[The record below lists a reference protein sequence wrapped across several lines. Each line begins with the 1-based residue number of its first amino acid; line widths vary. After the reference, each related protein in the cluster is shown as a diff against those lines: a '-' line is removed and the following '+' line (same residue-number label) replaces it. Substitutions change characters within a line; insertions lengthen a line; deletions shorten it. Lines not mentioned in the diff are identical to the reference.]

1 MDAARSVTATFT
13 PNTYALTVTKVGTG
27 PGIVTSNP
35 IGIDCGSTCSASF
48 NYNTVVTLTAVPM
61 SYTIFV
67 GWSGAG
73 CSGNGTCMVTM
84 NEVKSVTAIFTSNF
98 FLPLILR

>member
-1 MDAARSVTATFT
+1 MSAARSVTATFT
-13 PNTYALTVTKVGTG
+13 LNTYALTVTKVGTG
-27 PGIVTSNP
+27 PGTVTSSP
-35 IGIDCGSTCSASF
+35 SGINCGSTCSASF
-48 NYNTVVTLTAVPM
+48 NYNTVVTLTAVPT

-73 CSGNGTCMVTM
+73 CSGKGICMVTM
-84 NEVKSVTAIFTSNF
+84 NEAKTVTATFTNNF